1 MTYKEAKRR
10 LKDHFTIHSGGV
22 VKRIE
27 IDRPHPGLDEAEKMM
42 YEALEKQ
49 IPKKPKKETV
59 QVNGYDHGCDDYCY
73 TKESCPSCNFS
84 VFHASY
90 CHHCGQALDFTED
103 EK

>member
-1 MTYKEAKRR
+1 MTYEEAKRR

-22 VKRIE
+22 VVSKIE
-27 IDRPHPGLDEAEKMM
+27 IDRPHPKLDEAEKMM

-73 TKESCPSCNFS
+73 TKELCPSCNLPIS
-84 VFHASY
+84 RVSY
-90 CHHCGQALDFTED
+90 CPHCGQKILW
-103 EK
+103 